1 MQILL
6 GRWNVARVSKEPDY
20 DKETEKSLMSEKQS
34 SGPWRQPNDERMD
47 VKFVE
52 KCVFLIN

>member
-1 MQILL
+1 M
-6 GRWNVARVSKEPDY
+6 ARVSKGPDRS
-20 DKETEKSLMSEKQS
+20 DKTET
-34 SGPWRQPNDERMD
+34 GPWRQPKDEKMD